1 MARRTAPDFGI
12 GLDNIN
18 AAAAKSVQ
26 PVSVSGA
33 QLATIHASMIRP
45 SPFNEGLDPGDL
57 EAYRLSMDN
66 SGLIEPI
73 TVYKLPGGS
82 DTGYEIVSGHQR
94 FEVWC
99 HMLGHPTINAFILPY
114 EENPVKRFRAHSEAN
129 ILHRDKNINFWTSRI
144 KHAKDVLAQSGFT
157 GSKAELM
164 NLVSDLLGGISV
176 QQLYRFESFEKL
188 APELQELEKLH
199 VLSAST
205 LYSAVKLTI
214 EQQREVR
221 KRVDELLA
229 VKKRSIGDGSDDAEI
244 TRDEFKRIVAGVRDG
259 VTAKAKTPPSPSTYS
274 SRADK
279 AVTSVIGTLSR
290 CKTQEDRD
298 TARKKIAELRLML
311 DELESSLGP
320 DVMQ

>member
-1 MARRTAPDFGI
+1 MARNSVPNFGI
-12 GLDNIN
+12 DLNNIN
-18 AAAAKSVQ
+18 ASAARNDQ
-26 PVSVSGA
+26 PASVSGA

-57 EAYRLSMDN
+57 EAYRLSMDE

-73 TVYKLPGGS
+73 TVYKLPGGR

-94 FEVWC
+94 YEVWC

-114 EENPVKRFRAHSEAN
+114 EENPVRRFRAHSEAN
-129 ILHRDKNINFWTSRI
+129 ILHRDKNINFWVSRI
-144 KHAKDVLAQSGFT
+144 RHAKNVLEQSGFT
-157 GSKAELM
+157 GQKADLM
-164 NLVSDLLGGISV
+164 KAVSELLGGISV

-188 APELQELEKLH
+188 SPELQELERLH
-199 VLSAST
+199 ILSAST
-205 LYSAVKLTI
+205 LYAAVKLDE

-229 VKKRSIGDGSDDAEI
+229 IKKRSIGDGLDDAEV
-244 TRDEFKRIVAGVRDG
+244 TREEFKRIVAGVKEG
-259 VTAKAKTPPSPSTYS
+259 TAARTKTPTSPSTYI

-279 AVTSVIGTLSR
+279 AVTSVIGTLSKY
-290 CKTQEDRD
+290 KTQEDKD

-311 DELESSLGP
+311 DELELSLGA
-320 DVMQ
+320 DSQE